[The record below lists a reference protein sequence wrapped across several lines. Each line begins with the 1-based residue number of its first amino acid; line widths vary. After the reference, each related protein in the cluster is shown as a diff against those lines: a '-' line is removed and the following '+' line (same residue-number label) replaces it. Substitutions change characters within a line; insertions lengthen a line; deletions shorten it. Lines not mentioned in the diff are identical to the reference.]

1 MASRGTRGP
10 SPQTETFHSPTGR
23 AEESQEKNIKSE
35 RERERERGRL
45 HHEWNRNDAPLGS
58 ISELLHTM
66 EVSPSMATM
75 QNLQLLW
82 QE

>member
-35 RERERERGRL
+35 REREGGRL